1 MTKQV
6 RPKKRGRKSRQLL
19 LHVFLM
25 LLAILMAFPFFYL
38 FKLSLQSD
46 MDTQQLPIRFLPS
59 TLCPT
64 NYAVVVEQFPILQ
77 QLLNTIIYAT
87 GTTVLTI
94 FTAVFASYALAKLEL
109 PGGRII
115 TLFFIS
121 TMLLPPEMRAVP
133 MFTMMARFG
142 WVDTWQGMILP
153 LAATGFAIFF
163 IYQYMITIPKELLDA
178 ARIDG
183 ASENAILWRIAMPL
197 SKTALGT
204 MALYNFLFRWR
215 GFIWPLV
222 MTKGSVTTL
231 SVGLSAFKTGEHLTP
246 WNLIGAASMFL
257 FIPSLIMFLALRREI
272 MRAVAVEFK

>member
-1 MTKQV
+1 MSTV
-6 RPKKRGRKSRQLL
+6 RLKKRIKKRRQVLL
-19 LHVFLM
+19 PVLLMFLS
-25 LLAILMAFPFFYL
+25 IVMAFPFFYL
-38 FKLSLQSD
+38 FKLSLQPD
-46 MDTQQLPIRFLPS
+46 TDTQQLPIRLLPS
-59 TLCPT
+59 TLYPI
-64 NYAVVVEQFPILQ
+64 NYAIVVERYPIIEQF
-77 QLLNTIIYAT
+77 LNTVIYAT

-94 FTAVFASYALAKLEL
+94 LTAALASYALAKLEL
-109 PGGRII
+109 PGTRII

-163 IYQYMITIPKELLDA
+163 IYQYMITIPNELLDA

-183 ASENAILWRIAMPL
+183 ASENAILWKIVIPL
-197 SKTALGT
+197 SKSALGT

-257 FIPSLIMFLALRREI
+257 FVPSLIMFLGLRRSI
-272 MRAVAVEFK
+272 MRAVTVEFK